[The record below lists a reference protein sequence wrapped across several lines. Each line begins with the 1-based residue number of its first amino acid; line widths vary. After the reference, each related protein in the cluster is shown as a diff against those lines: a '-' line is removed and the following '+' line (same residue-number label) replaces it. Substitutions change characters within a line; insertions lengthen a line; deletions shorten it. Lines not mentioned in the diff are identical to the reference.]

1 MDGKF
6 SEWSLVFML
15 IGNPRWSST
24 NFFYVDQKKLRIA
37 MAESK
42 IKEPNGEMF

>member
-1 MDGKF
+1 MI
-6 SEWSLVFML
+6 L
-15 IGNPRWSST
+15 
-24 NFFYVDQKKLRIA
+24 NFCVDQKKLRIA